1 MYRRRPQR
9 IHEVRTNTPDTIR
22 CIWISGHP
30 WTEVSTTFHMS
41 YMSYVSI
48 IKCLLS
54 FSSVNFFLF
63 TSIRLT
69 YVHKEQTE
77 DIQPSS
83 MSATTIPTESFWE
96 KQQHTHSTKMF
107 DFTTIANRLKS
118 LSQRKSC
125 KIQIFVHKQGW
136 PILIIFGGLEGL
148 CTSIPNILYFL
159 SEIQNGRRTGRHLD
173 FPILGLKCPWKYQT
187 IDTFYAVIF
196 L

>member
-1 MYRRRPQR
+1 MYGKSSSSKYMYRRRPQR
-9 IHEVRTNTPDTIR
+9 IYEVRTNTPDTIR

-41 YMSYVSI
+41 YMSYVPI

-107 DFTTIANRLKS
+107 DFTTIANRLKTVS
-118 LSQRKSC
+118 RSYLS
-125 KIQIFVHKQGW
+125 HH
-136 PILIIFGGLEGL
+136 
-148 CTSIPNILYFL
+148 SIPDVGNLLTSPSLTLPYL
-159 SEIQNGRRTGRHLD
+159 T
-173 FPILGLKCPWKYQT
+173 
-187 IDTFYAVIF
+187 V
-196 L
+196 